1 MNSVTDSTQNGL
13 PHDHWWLSAWVLE
26 KRLNV
31 TKDE

>member
-13 PHDHWWLSAWVLE
+13 PHDHWLSAWVLE